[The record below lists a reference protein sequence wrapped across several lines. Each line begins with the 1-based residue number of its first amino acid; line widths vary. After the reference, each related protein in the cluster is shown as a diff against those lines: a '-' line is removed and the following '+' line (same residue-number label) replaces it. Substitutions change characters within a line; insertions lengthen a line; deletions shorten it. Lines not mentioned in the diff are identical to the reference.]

1 MDELFPLASGLL
13 VGLLLGTLTARHR
26 ALVWII
32 ASAVLGAA
40 ATFLSGEWRMSWG
53 FLLVDIPLVAGSAV
67 LAYMTSRRLT
77 PALAPCNLTP

>member
-1 MDELFPLASGLL
+1 
-13 VGLLLGTLTARHR
+13 VGRQGWWRC

-40 ATFLSGEWRMSWG
+40 ATFLSGEWRTSWS

-67 LAYMTSRRLT
+67 LAYAISRRLT
-77 PALAPCNLTP
+77 LRWRRIT